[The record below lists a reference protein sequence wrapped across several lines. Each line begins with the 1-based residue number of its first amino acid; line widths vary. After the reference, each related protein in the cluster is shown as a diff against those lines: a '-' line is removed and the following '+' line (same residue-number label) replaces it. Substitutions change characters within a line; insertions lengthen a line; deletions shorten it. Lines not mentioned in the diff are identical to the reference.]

1 MNFKALE
8 AQLMELAEE
17 MGGKAFVE
25 ELRMDKETTTQNPE
39 QDEMDADFFEARNLI
54 LDVELIRVRMKECNL
69 TLKQVQEQVGVSYRT
84 VTRWLSRDEIPREQN
99 FIRLAEVLG
108 LEPYQLFRKGMF
120 GKQDILDEN
129 LRFAQRSI
137 ESLIT
142 EILDDEKIPKEKK
155 VDALTKY
162 YSVLI
167 KAKNS

>member
-69 TLKQVQEQVGVSYRT
+69 TLKQVQEQVEVSYRT

>member
-8 AQLMELAEE
+8 EQLMELAEE
-17 MGGKAFVE
+17 MGGKVLVE
-25 ELRMDKETTTQNPE
+25 EHRMDKETITQNPE
-39 QDEMDADFFEARNLI
+39 KDEIDADFFKARNLI

-69 TLKQVQEQVGVSYRT
+69 TLKQVHEQVEVSYRT
-84 VTRWLSRDEIPREQN
+84 VIRWLSKDELPREQN
-99 FIRLAEVLG
+99 LIRLAEVLG

-120 GKQDILDEN
+120 GKEDILNEN

-162 YSVLI
+162 YSVLMR
-167 KAKNS
+167 AKK